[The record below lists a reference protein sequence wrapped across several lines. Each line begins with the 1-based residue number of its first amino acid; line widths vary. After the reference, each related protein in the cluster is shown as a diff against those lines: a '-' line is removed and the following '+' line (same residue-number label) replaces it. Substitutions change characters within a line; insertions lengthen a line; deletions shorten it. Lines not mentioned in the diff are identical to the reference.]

1 MIPEQM
7 NAEEVQEIV
16 NRRAGK
22 RPWKVSADYVSQTL
36 FVSDLDGETRSLPL
50 YSPEA
55 FQIISQLWI
64 KTGWGTKFS
73 YNFSWMGRP
82 IIQLPE
88 DLVTFQEVLHKVRP
102 DVLVETG
109 VAHGGS
115 AVFCASL
122 FEVFGKGRIISVD
135 IEIRPHNRKAIE
147 EHPLK
152 KRITLI
158 EGDSAAPDTVA
169 KVKSLIGKDEKV
181 MVVLDSNHTR
191 AHVLKEL
198 AAYSPLVSPGSY
210 IVAADGN
217 MDELYDVPGG
227 RPEWTTD
234 NPKTAVHEFLASH
247 PEFEMDPEPTR
258 LGHLTYWPHGYLR
271 RKS

>member
-1 MIPEQM
+1 MIPERM
-7 NAEEVQEIV
+7 NEKEVREIV
-16 NRRAGK
+16 AHRAGK
-22 RPWKVSADYVSQTL
+22 RPWKISVDYVSQTL
-36 FVSDLDGETRSLPL
+36 FLADLDGDTRSLPL
-50 YSPEA
+50 YSVEA
-55 FQIISQLWI
+55 FQIISQLWV
-64 KTGWGTKFS
+64 KTGWAAKFS

-102 DVLVETG
+102 DVLIETG

-122 FEVFGKGRIISVD
+122 FEVLGRGRVISVD

-158 EGDSAAPDTVA
+158 EGDSAAPGTVA
-169 KVKSLIGKDEKV
+169 KVQSLISGNEKV
-181 MVVLDSNHTR
+181 MVVLDSNHTK

-198 AAYSPLVSPGSY
+198 AAYSPLVTPGSY
-210 IVAADGN
+210 MVVADGN
-217 MDELYDVPGG
+217 MDDLSDVPGG
-227 RPEWTTD
+227 KPEWATD
-234 NPKTAVHEFLASH
+234 NPKAAVHEFLALH
-247 PEFEMDPEPTR
+247 PEFEWDPEPSR
-258 LGHLTYWPHGYLR
+258 LGYLTYWPHGYLR